1 MREFLLSKLMN
12 KLIAPLVEE
21 VQLDY
26 PHESIPKITV
36 NQNDHGGG
44 YWHTYDATTGVESN
58 EKIDIDIDHIMN
70 DGWTQA
76 IATALHE
83 IGHDVLDHRSD
94 DPNDLE
100 TQRIEECEADHFAA
114 KYINPS
120 ALIDYLEKQ
129 IDAPHYNDEE
139 YFDNHVGHPHPND
152 RITALRDE
160 EIQSQPIGVAFN
172 PDCTLKR

>member
-12 KLIAPLVEE
+12 KLVAPYVE
-21 VQLDY
+21 QIQQDY

-36 NQNDHGGG
+36 NRNDHGGG
-44 YWHTYDATTGVESN
+44 YGHTYDPTTGVESN
-58 EKIDIDIDHIMN
+58 EKIAIDIDLIIN
-70 DGWTQA
+70 GGWDQA

-83 IGHDVLDHRSD
+83 IGHDVLDHRGDPD
-94 DPNDLE
+94 DLKA
-100 TQRIEECEADHFAA
+100 QRIYECESDHFAA

-129 IDAPHYNDEE
+129 IDKPYYNDEE
-139 YFDNHVGHPHPND
+139 YFKNHVGHPHPND
-152 RITALRDE
+152 RMTALRDE